1 MFQKKEYLMTK
12 KIILHMW
19 RGNKQIIELYFG
31 SCKGHMKDK
40 RITPV
45 YPQPEEET
53 SRGRQIV
60 EIKIAASW

>member
-1 MFQKKEYLMTK
+1 ML
-12 KIILHMW
+12 

-31 SCKGHMKDK
+31 SCKGHMKDQ
-40 RITPV
+40 RIAQV

-60 EIKIAASW
+60 EIKIAAS